1 MYRFSA
7 VAALLLLSVA
17 PVWADD
23 PPPADGTAT
32 APWYKR
38 IFGASSPPPTPPA
51 APPAP
56 KPITQKDVAR
66 SLDQEQKLYIER
78 MQFCTRLRQIAVE
91 TNDNGLMRKADDL
104 EQQAEQIFKTRT
116 KSLPAL
122 LDEAKAAEA
131 ALEPRNDA
139 RPAGT
144 ASTNRVVTGHY
155 PNGKPITNQE
165 RKR

>member
-17 PVWADD
+17 TVWADD

-32 APWYKR
+32 TPWYKR
-38 IFGASSPPPTPPA
+38 LFGASSPPPAPPA
-51 APPAP
+51 AAPAQ

-66 SLDQEQKLYIER
+66 SLDQEQKVYLER
-78 MQFCTRLRQIAVE
+78 LLFCTNLRQIAVQ
-91 TNDNGLMRKADDL
+91 TNDNDLLRKADDL

-131 ALEPRNDA
+131 ALEPRTDA

-144 ASTNRVVTGHY
+144 ASTNRVTGHY
-155 PNGKPITNQE
+155 PNGKPITSQE
-165 RKR
+165 